1 MFVFCLGTQA
11 NTLQE
16 IRIGIGYAPV
26 VSAKKSDPFPQIFI
40 KGAELS
46 ALTPQVR
53 ILPVERTVLFLKS
66 NKLDMQAPYIV
77 NPNLPPKQ
85 LPFKVSEATFY
96 QLNFVLYSNSKK
108 DIDLERLADYKIV
121 TDLAFKDM
129 MGFEVGTITN
139 IDATLK
145 MVNAGRLDG
154 VIYAANV
161 VDPMLEMYKMK
172 NIRRSFFGAFDVKAL
187 IAQNENTQQ
196 IDEMLTKMAEAF
208 KFSPEVSI
216 LSSNHEKYED
226 WQPFERFRY

>member
-1 MFVFCLGTQA
+1 MFGNA
-11 NTLQE
+11 SEYIARN
-16 IRIGIGYAPV
+16 RIGIGYAPV

-40 KGAELS
+40 KGAEQS
-46 ALTPQVR
+46 GLTPQVR

-77 NPNLPPKQ
+77 NPNLPPTQ

-108 DIDLERLADYKIV
+108 DIDLERLANYKIV

-129 MGFEVGTITN
+129 MGFDVGTITN

-161 VDPMLEMYKMK
+161 VDPMLEMYRMK
-172 NIRRSFFGAFDVKAL
+172 NVRRSFFGAFDVKAL
-187 IAQNENTQQ
+187 IANNENTQQ
-196 IDEMLTKMAEAF
+196 IDDMLTKTAQVFE
-208 KFSPEVSI
+208 FSPEVNI
-216 LSSNHEKYED
+216 LSSNHQKYDD
-226 WQPFERFRY
+226 WQPFIRFK